1 IRERRGK
8 GHQLV
13 TEYGYD
19 CQHRLISVTKPN
31 GETASYRYDPFGR
44 RISKTVDG
52 KTTEFFWQGDKLIAE
67 HHADRHRSYIYEP
80 DSFRPLAL
88 LEGFGPKAT
97 TPYHYQLDHLGTP
110 QELTTPEGE
119 IVWSAHY
126 RAYGQIARLDV
137 GKLDN
142 PLRFQGQYFDQ
153 ESGLHYNRHRYYNPD
168 IGRYLSP
175 DPVKLA
181 GGINGY
187 QYALNPTG
195 WVDPLGLACTR
206 GKCPGQKSQASHRHE
221 EETPKVGSSTHSVT
235 YEQALNKALEWLLEN
250 DFRAEKP
257 KLGKFGE
264 RKGQPIGMQTADART
279 GYRIEYDDR
288 HGAHINVWTHRKNG
302 PHYTFEGTSKTV
314 FQLTKRFA
322 QK

>member
-1 IRERRGK
+1 M
-8 GHQLV
+8 
-13 TEYGYD
+13 
-19 CQHRLISVTKPN
+19 TKPN

-44 RISKTVDG
+44 RISKTVEG

-80 DSFRPLAL
+80 GSFRPLAL

-137 GKLDN
+137 GKIDN

-168 IGRYLSP
+168 IGRYLTP

-187 QYALNPTG
+187 QYVPNPTG
-195 WVDPLGLACTR
+195 WVDPLGLNS
-206 GKCPGQKSQASHRHE
+206 CPGGDKCKSSISHKDPAGIPQVNESGPFGPTSSNTSPEMGYHKEVYANKPVKPEDAAQKWEDFLGSGPYTNTNPRTGKLDRDRIVSSDAKRSIRYGPHEMNSKPSKHHYHE
-221 EETPKVGSSTHSVT
+221 ETWT
-235 YEQALNKALEWLLEN
+235 
-250 DFRAEKP
+250 
-257 KLGKFGE
+257 
-264 RKGQPIGMQTADART
+264 
-279 GYRIEYDDR
+279 IELKTNTM
-288 HGAHINVWTHRKNG
+288 NVDN
-302 PHYTFEGTSKTV
+302 TV
-314 FQLTKRFA
+314 VRVPLTK
-322 QK
+322 K